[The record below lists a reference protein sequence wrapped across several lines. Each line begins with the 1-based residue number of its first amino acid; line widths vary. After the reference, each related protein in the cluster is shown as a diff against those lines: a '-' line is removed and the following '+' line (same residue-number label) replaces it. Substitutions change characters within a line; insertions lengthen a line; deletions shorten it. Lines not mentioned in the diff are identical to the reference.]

1 MDWSFRTM
9 PGRGPRWRLRQS
21 GLLFAADERT
31 HMKEAGE
38 AYRPAD
44 AVFATSMLALA
55 DLRAALPDGLR
66 SKPHVLYM
74 HENQVAYPS
83 SDRVEPEARDRDA
96 HLAFTNLASVEAA
109 DRVLWNS
116 AWNRDSFIDGM
127 TEVLAHAPERS
138 ADCWQDRL
146 LGKSV
151 IAPPPIEM
159 SIAAT
164 NPANEPS
171 PDEDAEADP
180 SQSRHGVDAEVLHNI
195 ELASYPDVVRVVWPH
210 RWEHDKGCDELLAIA
225 REARRRESAGGPRIH
240 WIVLGERFDRVPAS
254 MTLFLSEQH
263 DRIEHAG
270 PLPANA
276 YRAMLDR
283 ADWVLSTARHEFFG
297 MAVAEALLA
306 GCLPWL
312 PNRLSYP
319 ELIPAEYFELDPW
332 KMASRSAGPQG
343 NHADFLA
350 GVRASIRRQ
359 LEPAVADAAV
369 RRIEQEIDAAIN
381 L

>member
-1 MDWSFRTM
+1 
-9 PGRGPRWRLRQS
+9 
-21 GLLFAADERT
+21 
-31 HMKEAGE
+31 
-38 AYRPAD
+38 
-44 AVFATSMLALA
+44 
-55 DLRAALPDGLR
+55 
-66 SKPHVLYM
+66 
-74 HENQVAYPS
+74 
-83 SDRVEPEARDRDA
+83 
-96 HLAFTNLASVEAA
+96 
-109 DRVLWNS
+109 
-116 AWNRDSFIDGM
+116 M

-146 LGKSV
+146 LAKSV
-151 IAPPPIEM
+151 ITPPPIEM
-159 SIAAT
+159 SIAAS
-164 NPANEPS
+164 NPQDEPS
-171 PDEDAEADP
+171 PDDDLN
-180 SQSRHGVDAEVLHNI
+180 SSRHGEDTTVLHNT
-195 ELASYPDVVRVVWPH
+195 EPSSYPDVIRVVWPH